1 MLPTTNTHPLSD
13 QPTRYLFFQGV
24 CKTKPKS
31 LDRLRKD
38 NFKNLKAEERTITV
52 AALKN
57 INAFLDSAYALELF
71 AKDDGSFEML
81 GEVAVKHQTHEA
93 GYNLYQNLFARTLN
107 RRNEAETEWAQW
119 ASGGIHAGK
128 LQAATTDTFERMK
141 AFKKYASVAKE
152 LHQLGRVDLIQELGR
167 ARIGGTKKDLALADA
182 ICQFL
187 ETIKGLQELGLDDLS
202 QVLDP
207 TRTNLTEKDFKL
219 ADGLCSIIDS
229 NLIATVLPSYGLKE
243 EVPRLIRGMF
253 EEYSKNNKEG
263 PYRAVLLGATE
274 AWKAR
279 ETARKQG
286 RKSTEA
292 REAFLTIDAN
302 LGQTIQTIIDKYL
315 GPRA

>member
-1 MLPTTNTHPLSD
+1 MLPTTNTNPLSN
-13 QPTRYLFFQGV
+13 QPTRYLFSQAV
-24 CKTKPKS
+24 CGKKTKS

-38 NFKNLKAEERTITV
+38 NFANLDSEQRKITDT
-52 AALKN
+52 ARKN
-57 INAFLDSAYALELF
+57 INAFLDRPYALEQF
-71 AKDDGSFEML
+71 AKDDGSFEIL
-81 GEVAVKHQTHEA
+81 TEVAVKHQTHEA
-93 GYNLYQNLFARTLN
+93 GYNLYHNLFARTLD
-107 RRNEAETEWAQW
+107 RRNGLETEWAQW
-119 ASGGIHAGK
+119 TSGGIHAGK
-128 LQAATTDTFERMK
+128 LQADTTATFERMK
-141 AFKKYASVAKE
+141 AFRKYASVAKE
-152 LHQLGRVDLIQELGR
+152 LHQLGRIDLIQELDK

-187 ETIKGLQELGLDDLS
+187 GTINGLRELGLDDLS
-202 QVLDP
+202 PVLDP
-207 TRTNLTEKDFKL
+207 TRTNLTKKDFKL

-229 NLIATVLPSYGLKE
+229 DLIAKVLPSYGLKE

-286 RKSTEA
+286 RKSPEA
-292 REAFLTIDAN
+292 TEAFLTIDAN
-302 LGQTIQTIIDKYL
+302 LGQTIQTIIDKHL